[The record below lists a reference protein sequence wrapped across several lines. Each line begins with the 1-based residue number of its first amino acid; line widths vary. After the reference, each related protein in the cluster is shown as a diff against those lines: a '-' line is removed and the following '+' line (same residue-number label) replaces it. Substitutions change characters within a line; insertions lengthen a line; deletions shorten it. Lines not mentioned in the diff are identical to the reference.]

1 MESNNNH
8 LKKLFAGGLKNYLSE
23 ESEKNLTEAYEL
35 GRQSLKEG
43 FSKLDIIELYHEIL
57 FESDD
62 FGLQAETKEQLKLAS
77 EFLTEYLAP
86 FEVRLRSYQ
95 DLIDNLNAK
104 NERLEEEIE
113 HRKEI
118 EGELQKSKDHFQA
131 LIENAQDIITVLDYN
146 GIIRYSSPAIIRI
159 LGYNKEELHGKSA
172 FDYVHP
178 EDVEYVKKLFQKVV
192 DVPDRIQSAEY
203 RFKHKDGSWI
213 YLESIAKNVPDNR
226 ENPMVVV
233 NSRNVTERKKAMRK
247 LKESEAQLS
256 EAQQIAKVGSWE
268 WRPGKENELFWSD
281 EMCRI
286 YGYKPD
292 EFDHTFET
300 YISCIHPDDKSR
312 VQDII
317 GQAMVNKQSFD
328 FEHKILRPDGETRV
342 LLCRGDSI
350 VNGEGEIQ
358 KMIGTGQD
366 ITRQKRREQKLRDY
380 SERLRK
386 LSARIERT
394 REEERIKIA
403 REIHDE
409 LGQMLTVL
417 KMDVSMLS
425 NNMKDK
431 ISTETYDFFHDK
443 AEDIRERING
453 IIKSIQRITTELRP
467 EVLDTMGLKE
477 AIDWKSNE
485 VENRTGIDIV
495 YTTNVKKKRILD
507 KERETTLFRIYQETL
522 TNVIRHAMA
531 SKVEVDLRKDGKFLQ
546 MTVSDNGVG
555 INPGELEASTS
566 VGLIGMRERAQFLG
580 GELDIT
586 GKEGEGTTISL
597 RIPLDG
603 MT

>member
-1 MESNNNH
+1 MNNSNKQ

-35 GRQSLKEG
+35 GRKSLQKG
-43 FSKLDIIELYHEIL
+43 FSKLDIIDLYHEIL
-57 FESDD
+57 FENDD
-62 FGLQAETKEQLKLAS
+62 FGLQAESKEQLTLAS

-131 LIENAQDIITVLDYN
+131 LIENAQDIITVLDYE
-146 GIIRYSSPAIIRI
+146 GIIRYSSPAILRI
-159 LGYNKEELHGKSA
+159 LGYKKEDLHGKLA

-178 EDVEYVKKLFQKVV
+178 DDLKYVKKLFEEVV
-192 DVPDRIQSAEY
+192 ESPEKTVSAEF
-203 RFKHKDGSWI
+203 RFKHKDGSWVF
-213 YLESIAKNVPDNR
+213 LESIAKNVPDNPV
-226 ENPMVVV
+226 NPIIVV
-233 NSRNVTERKKAMRK
+233 NSRDVTERKKTMRK
-247 LKESEAQLS
+247 LKEREAQLS

-268 WRPGKENELFWSD
+268 WKPGEEELFWSD
-281 EMCRI
+281 ELCRI
-286 YGYKPD
+286 YGFKPE
-292 EFDHTFET
+292 EFDRSFET
-300 YISCIHPDDKSR
+300 YISRIHPDDKSL
-312 VQDII
+312 VQTRIE
-317 GQAMVNKQSFD
+317 QAMENKKQFE
-328 FEHKILRPDGETRV
+328 FEHRIIRPDGDIHI
-342 LLCRGDSI
+342 LLCRGE
-350 VNGEGEIQ
+350 VVLNQQGEISR
-358 KMIGTGQD
+358 MIGTGQD

-425 NNMKDK
+425 SNMKDK
-431 ISTETYDFFHDK
+431 ISTETYDIFYDK
-443 AEDIRERING
+443 AEEIRERING

-495 YTTNVKKKRILD
+495 YTTNVKEKRILD
-507 KERETTLFRIYQETL
+507 KERETTLFRIYQESL

-531 SKVEVDLRKDGKFLQ
+531 SKVEVDLQKDGEHLQ
-546 MTVSDNGVG
+546 LTVRDNGVG
-555 INPGELEASTS
+555 ITQGEMDASTS
-566 VGLIGMRERAQFLG
+566 VGLIGMCERAQFLG
-580 GELDIT
+580 GDLDIS

-597 RIPLDG
+597 RIPIDG
-603 MT
+603 MP